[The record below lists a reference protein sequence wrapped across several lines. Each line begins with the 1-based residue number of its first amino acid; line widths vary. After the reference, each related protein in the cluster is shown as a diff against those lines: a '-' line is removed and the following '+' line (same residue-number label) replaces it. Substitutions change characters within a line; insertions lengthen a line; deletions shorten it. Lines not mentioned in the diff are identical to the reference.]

1 MQPSPTTTPAIS
13 RAARGSRSSLAIFWA
28 AGTFVEMKEADT
40 CCGGAGS
47 FHMDYPDIAS
57 AIIDKKR
64 QNIEKTGAAI
74 VVTGCPGCLIQL
86 AKAAKASG
94 GKFKAMHISQV
105 I

>member
-1 MQPSPTTTPAIS
+1 
-13 RAARGSRSSLAIFWA
+13 
-28 AGTFVEMKEADT
+28 
-40 CCGGAGS
+40 
-47 FHMDYPDIAS
+47 MDYPDIS
-57 AIIDKKR
+57 SKILNRKR

-86 AKAAKASG
+86 TKAAKASG